1 MANRNISSYY
11 VNNSNQHIRYMS
23 CRLTN
28 YNTSGSSESY
38 RITYYGFDISVN
50 MVRILST
57 GNMQRNFTLNNVSSE
72 RAYNRMIH
80 TSRSNAYSFITRE
93 ITFELNTDY
102 QYINSYQMTTAS
114 YEAPIELDWIFYDY
128 KEMNAYEIGY
138 TQGMD
143 DTEAIYS
150 DYNPEF
156 SGTFTL
162 IGQAFTSMGGILNT
176 QVIGGL
182 TIGAL
187 VGIPLTITIVITLFR
202 MLRK

>member
-1 MANRNISSYY
+1 MANWNIAGYY
-11 VNNSNQHIRYMS
+11 VNNSNQHLRYIS
-23 CRLTN
+23 CRITN
-28 YNTSGSSESY
+28 YNTSGSSESS
-38 RITYYGFDISVN
+38 RITYNGFDISVN

-57 GNMQRNFTLNNVSSE
+57 GNMQWNFMLNNVSSE
-72 RAYNRMIH
+72 RTYNRMMH
-80 TSRSNAYSFITRE
+80 SSRSHSYAFITRE

-114 YEAPIELDWIFYDY
+114 YDAPIELGWIFYDY

-138 TQGMD
+138 SQGME
-143 DTEAIYS
+143 DTDAIYS